1 MGQRAGMSPEVAA
14 FADAPS
20 LGGDR
25 RSARN
30 WMRDPRFD
38 FPVLSVGCLVT
49 AGLSVGLA
57 TALLEVSRT
66 TTGPNVGP
74 TAATLN
80 DAFNALAGAALG
92 LAAASGVVG
101 SSVRRGP
108 RVSSG
113 LLMAF

>member
-1 MGQRAGMSPEVAA
+1 MRH
-14 FADAPS
+14 
-20 LGGDR
+20 
-25 RSARN
+25 RSKAIDDLPGTRGVN
-30 WMRDPRFD
+30 VLKSAWIRDPRFD